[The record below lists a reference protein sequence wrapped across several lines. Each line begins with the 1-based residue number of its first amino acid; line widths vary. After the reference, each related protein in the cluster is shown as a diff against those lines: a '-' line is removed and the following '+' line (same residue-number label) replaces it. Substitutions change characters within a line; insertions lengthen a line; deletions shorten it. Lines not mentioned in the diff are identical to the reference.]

1 MNATLKSL
9 AGGLCMCA
17 ALAGCS
23 PAQQEAPAQEPLPS
37 RSDIVIENIMA
48 RRSIRQYKPQPVNRD
63 TLQRILECGIHAPNG
78 MHRESWQVRVTDNA
92 DFINGLTELYKKEN
106 PKAAERPGFRNMFN
120 NAPTVVFIAYDT
132 TYDLSQVDCG
142 LLGENIILAA
152 QSLGIGSCC
161 LGGATRFME
170 TPTAAEYLKRLD
182 LPDTHRLLYAIALG
196 YPDEAPEAKSRDM
209 SKVKFIE

>member
-23 PAQQEAPAQEPLPS
+23 PTQQEAPAQEPLPS

-170 TPTAAEYLKRLD
+170 TPEAAEYLKRLD

>member
-1 MNATLKSL
+1 
-9 AGGLCMCA
+9 MCA

-120 NAPTVVFIAYDT
+120 NAPTVVFIA
-132 TYDLSQVDCG
+132 
-142 LLGENIILAA
+142 
-152 QSLGIGSCC
+152 
-161 LGGATRFME
+161 
-170 TPTAAEYLKRLD
+170 
-182 LPDTHRLLYAIALG
+182 
-196 YPDEAPEAKSRDM
+196 
-209 SKVKFIE
+209 

>member
-9 AGGLCMCA
+9 VGGLCVCA

-120 NAPTVVFIAYDT
+120 NAPTVVFIA
-132 TYDLSQVDCG
+132 
-142 LLGENIILAA
+142 
-152 QSLGIGSCC
+152 
-161 LGGATRFME
+161 
-170 TPTAAEYLKRLD
+170 
-182 LPDTHRLLYAIALG
+182 
-196 YPDEAPEAKSRDM
+196 
-209 SKVKFIE
+209 